1 MFYLNEDI
9 WYKMRVLF
17 LSQGR
22 DIEDHPGWHD
32 ALVRLK
38 AEGEIEDFKNIPY
51 FGYAEKYG
59 WQSFY
64 DNVIDIAKNESFNLI
79 YFHYFHSKG
88 KPSAQNCIKTLSEIK
103 PRPIIIT
110 SCGDGFSDNWMRPD
124 FPEDFKEVS
133 RLADIT
139 FSTQMGKAADKM
151 IRWGAKNV
159 VLSPNSMCQVRFKA
173 QKIDLEKHRF
183 DFDVVFVGSNNSN
196 RLFNPVSKAWFA
208 AKERNSL
215 VKALTK
221 RYGKSFGL
229 FGNGWNYSI
238 SQGPVKFNEQQNTF
252 HRGRVIVG
260 GNPYSHSDYYSSNR
274 VFFEISSGVPTVELF
289 VPRLDKIF
297 RDNEHLYFA
306 NDISSLLK
314 KIDQLLDRDPITLYR
329 TAGQA
334 AEFVEKKHTQY
345 HRMLFKLNTV
355 KEYIQNGYRLNVI
368 FPFFLDEVDQADEKK
383 YALRIKG

>member
-1 MFYLNEDI
+1 
-9 WYKMRVLF
+9 MRVLF

-22 DIEDHPGWHD
+22 NVDDHPGWND
-32 ALVRLK
+32 ALVKLK
-38 AEGEIEDFKNIPY
+38 AEGEIEDFRNIPY
-51 FGYAEKYG
+51 IGYAEKYG

-64 DNVIDIAKNESFNLI
+64 EDIVDIAKNDRFNLI

-88 KPSAQNCIKTLSEIK
+88 KPSAQSCIKALLEIR
-103 PRPIIIT
+103 PRPIIVT

-208 AKERNSL
+208 AKERNAL

-229 FGNGWNYSI
+229 FGNGWEYSI
-238 SQGPVKFNEQQNTF
+238 SQGPINFNEQQKAF
-252 HRGRVIVG
+252 HRVRVIVG
-260 GNPYSHSDYYSSNR
+260 GNPYSHSDYYTSNR
-274 VFFEISSGVPTVELF
+274 IYFAISSGVPTLELF

-297 RDNEHLYFA
+297 KDNEHVYFS
-306 NDISSLLK
+306 NDITTVLK
-314 KIDQLLDRDPITLYR
+314 KIDQDFFLQILQLGQMSYIMRWGRDPTI
-329 TAGQA
+329 GQ
-334 AEFVEKKHTQY
+334 
-345 HRMLFKLNTV
+345 
-355 KEYIQNGYRLNVI
+355 
-368 FPFFLDEVDQADEKK
+368 FF
-383 YALRIKG
+383 